1 MAEQAWAM
9 RCRGRTWV
17 GRVRVEEAR
26 DTCSAEPLWL
36 SKAGQMSEDG
46 VLWYDSC
53 ARVFMAPK
61 LCTNSCVKGGK
72 KWGQ

>member
-9 RCRGRTWV
+9 RCRQRTSV
-17 GRVRVEEAR
+17 RRVRVEEAR